1 MVFVNLINFWG
12 IFCIYSLSVNFY
24 GVLVEDIMK
33 YSLLRFFVDLFGVF
47 VLFVIFLLDF
57 YFIVK

>member
-1 MVFVNLINFWG
+1 MVFVNLINFWD
-12 IFCIYSLSVNFY
+12 IFCTYSLSVNFY